1 MQTLTGT
8 PKPILTPIQVGQASV
23 KCLKWGDFN
32 FAGRHAWKGESV
44 KWRTLINKVYYNDK
58 TNKVNV
64 NI

>member
-1 MQTLTGT
+1 MLE
-8 PKPILTPIQVGQASV
+8 VG
-23 KCLKWGDFN
+23 GDFN